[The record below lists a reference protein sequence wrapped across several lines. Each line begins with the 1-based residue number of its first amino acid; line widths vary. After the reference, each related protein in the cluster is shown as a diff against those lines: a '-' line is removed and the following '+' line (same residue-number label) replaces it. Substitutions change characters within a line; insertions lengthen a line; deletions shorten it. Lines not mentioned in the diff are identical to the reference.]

1 MQQVPFLDLKAMNLS
16 LETNSKC
23 VFTDVLHSGWF
34 ILGKNVG
41 AFEEEYAKFS
51 GTEHAIGV
59 AIGLDA
65 LHIALKVLGVGAGDE
80 VIVPS
85 NTYIATM
92 FASSFVAL
100 LLCLSSHVWQ
110 RTTSILTSSEA
121 AITPRTKVIIYASLR
136 ASLRDGRNYGDCR
149 KSTIST

>member
-16 LETNSKC
+16 LENELQSA
-23 VFTDVLHSGWF
+23 FTDVLHSGWF
-34 ILGKNVG
+34 ILGKNVA

-59 AIGLDA
+59 ANGLDA

-92 FASSFVAL
+92 LASSFVGATP
-100 LLCLSSHVWQ
+100 VPVEP
-110 RTTSILTSSEA
+110 RPTTYNINPDLIEA
-121 AITPRTKVIIYASLR
+121 AIAPSP
-136 ASLRDGRNYGDCR
+136 CP
-149 KSTIST
+149 